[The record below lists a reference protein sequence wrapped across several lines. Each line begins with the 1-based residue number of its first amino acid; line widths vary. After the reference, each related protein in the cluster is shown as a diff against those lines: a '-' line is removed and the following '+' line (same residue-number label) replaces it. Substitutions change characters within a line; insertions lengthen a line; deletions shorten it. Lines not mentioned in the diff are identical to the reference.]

1 MSEPIDVKIAEI
13 AARQHGVVTHAQALK
28 AGASHGLIH
37 HRLRTRRWELVYRT
51 VYRLR
56 GTPRSWEQQ
65 LMAACL
71 AARDGVVS
79 GRAAAALLEFP
90 GFDRGKV
97 EITTPR
103 KRRFRAEFTVH
114 QSAYLMKAD
123 VIRIGVIPVTAPI
136 RTLVD
141 VAALVSADT
150 LQEALDDALVRG
162 LVTIPRVDRWLEKV
176 TAPIP
181 GIGVF
186 KAAIDSRRDGG
197 TPQSV
202 METRMLKLMR
212 SGGLPEAQRQYSISH
227 GGEEIRRA
235 DFVYPAERIDIE
247 TDSRGF
253 HSAQKPFEKD
263 RRVDNQLSI
272 LGWCVLRFTWA
283 EIINEPEKV
292 ISTIRAALAARCVTK
307 TPI

>member
-1 MSEPIDVKIAEI
+1 MSEVIDLKIAEI

-28 AGASHGLIH
+28 AGAHRGLIH

-56 GTPRSWEQQ
+56 GTPRTWEQQ

-71 AARDGVVS
+71 AARDGAVS
-79 GRAAAALLEFP
+79 GLAAAALLELP
-90 GFDRGKV
+90 GFDRGRI

-114 QSAYLMKAD
+114 QSAYLMKRD
-123 VIRIGVIPVTAPI
+123 VIRIGVIPVTSAI

-141 VAALVSADT
+141 LAALVSPDK
-150 LQEALDDALVRG
+150 LQEAVDDALVRG
-162 LVTIPRVDRWLEKV
+162 LVTIPRVDRWLDKV

-186 KAAIDSRRDGG
+186 KAAVDARREGG

-212 SGGLPEAQRQYSISH
+212 SGRLPEAQRQYSISH
-227 GGEEIRRA
+227 GGEEVRRA
-235 DFVYPAERIDIE
+235 DFAYPVERIDIE
-247 TDSRGF
+247 TDGRGF
-253 HSAQKPFEKD
+253 HSVQKAFDKD

-272 LGWCVLRFTWA
+272 LGWCVLRFTWT

-292 ISTIRAALAARCVTK
+292 ISTIRSALAARCVTK